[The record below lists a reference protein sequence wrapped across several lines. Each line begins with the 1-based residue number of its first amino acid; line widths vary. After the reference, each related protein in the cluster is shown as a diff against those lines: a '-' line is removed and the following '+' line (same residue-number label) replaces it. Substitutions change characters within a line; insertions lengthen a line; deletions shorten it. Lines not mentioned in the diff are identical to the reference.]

1 MEKNNNLMKGQG
13 EDGEWI
19 TVNGTHIF
27 VEKGQTVK
35 DAMNATFK
43 KNTTQSTEKDTSYE
57 VLNVSKTLDKTGKA
71 TTQNKKV
78 ADMYKENANP
88 YKKFTVKETSN
99 GYEIS
104 VEDKQQ
110 SKVQTTLTE
119 DKRKKYDE
127 LGKKVTANRAKMKT
141 ASPEE
146 KSKLISENHKLMV
159 EMDAMWDED

>member
-19 TVNGTHIF
+19 TINGAHVF

-35 DAMNATFK
+35 DAMNNTFNK
-43 KNTTQSTEKDTSYE
+43 KTQSTDKDTSYE
-57 VLNVSKTLDKTGKA
+57 VLNVSKTLDKKGKA

-104 VEDKQQ
+104 VENKQQ

-119 DKRKKYDE
+119 DKRKRYDE
-127 LGKKVTANRAKMKT
+127 LGRKVTANRAKMKT

-146 KSKLISENHKLMV
+146 KSKLIVENHKLMS
-159 EMDAMWDED
+159 EMDAMWDEE